1 MKKITFIIAALL
13 LCGCLSQPAEAG
25 VLRFGLRV
33 ATSPVRL
40 VVKVRQ
46 KNKAKRQ
53 CRRAARRAAR
63 NACAP
68 AACTPAQETNGCDSG
83 NCTLDYHCTK

>member
-1 MKKITFIIAALL
+1 MKKTLSILAALL

-46 KNKAKRQ
+46 KNKARRQ
-53 CRRAARRAAR
+53 CRRAARH
-63 NACAP
+63 ACAP
-68 AACTPAQETNGCDSG
+68 AACTPAENCDSG
-83 NCTLDYHCTK
+83 ACKQ

>member
-1 MKKITFIIAALL
+1 MKKTLSIVAALL

-25 VLRFGLRV
+25 VVRFGLRV

-53 CRRAARRAAR
+53 CRRAARRDAR
-63 NACAP
+63 HANACAP
-68 AACTPAQETNGCDSG
+68 AACTPAQTTNGCDG
-83 NCTLDYHCTK
+83 DTCTR